1 MSRYNKDD
9 IFRMVEEEDVEFIRL
24 QFTDIFGTLKNIAI
38 TSSQLEKA
46 LDNKCMFDGSSV
58 EGFVRIEES
67 DMYLYPDYDT
77 FEIFPWRPQQGK
89 VARLIC
95 DVYTP
100 DGKPFEGDPRWI
112 LKKTIKEANEMGY
125 RFDVGPECEFFLFHT
140 DDNGLPTTLSHE
152 KAGYFDLGPNDL
164 GENIRRDMVLT
175 LEDMGFEIEA
185 SHHEVA
191 PAQHEIDFKYDEVLK
206 TADNIQTF
214 KMTVKTIAKRHGLY
228 ATFMPKPKFGIS
240 GSGMHIN
247 MSLATEEGKN
257 IFADENGKIG
267 LSDDAYHFIA
277 GIMKHARGMSAI
289 TNPLVNSYKRL
300 VPGYE
305 APVYIAWSA
314 KNRSPLIRIPASRG
328 NGTRVELRNPDPT
341 ANPYLVLA
349 LCLAAGL
356 DGIKNKIEVPDS
368 VDCNIYEMTPGERRA
383 AGIENMPADLKEA
396 VDCLVADE
404 FLCSVLGEHIT
415 TKYVEAKMKEWEN
428 YTTRVSQWEIDEY
441 LYWNRIS
448 PVWPVWTGDGRR
460 KPGDWNAF

>member
-1 MSRYNKDD
+1 MSRYTKDD

-77 FEIFPWRPQQGK
+77 FEIFPWRPQQGR

-191 PAQHEIDFKYDEVLK
+191 PAQHEIDFKYDEALK

-247 MSLATEEGKN
+247 MSLATKEGKN

-356 DGIKNKIEVPDS
+356 DGIKNKIEVPES

-441 LYWNRIS
+441 LY
-448 PVWPVWTGDGRR
+448 
-460 KPGDWNAF
+460 KY